1 MVYIYAR
8 GKQAAVHIRS
18 YQVAGYTTVK
28 EHLNSHHRHYL
39 DRSPTYYIEK
49 AKEKS
54 PELHLLVQLLFEQP
68 RHPEQ
73 LYRTCDGLLRLQK
86 KAPAASF
93 AKACELA
100 IEYRNFSYRFVGRI
114 LQNNME
120 DHQDLPAK
128 EQFLPVH
135 GNIRGKEYYT
145 NHYPILKMNIETQ
158 LKQLRLHGMGRSWQA
173 LMETRKHHE
182 LSFTEGMEMLLQA
195 EEDDRSDKR
204 FERLQRGAHFRY
216 QASIEELQ
224 LETSRGLDKSLVAN
238 LATGDYI
245 AKGEAVLVCGSTG
258 TGKSFLASAL
268 GHHACSQGYKVVYYN
283 LHKLLLKTKMSRIDG
298 TIYKFFEKLSRTDLL
313 ILDDFGLTHLEQQ
326 QRMDFMEII
335 EDRHASKT
343 TIIASQLPVAS
354 WYDVIGENTIADA
367 LLDRMVHTSYRIEL
381 KGESLR
387 KKK

>member
-1 MVYIYAR
+1 M
-8 GKQAAVHIRS
+8 
-18 YQVAGYTTVK
+18 
-28 EHLNSHHRHYL
+28 
-39 DRSPTYYIEK
+39 D
-49 AKEKS
+49 
-54 PELHLLVQLLFEQP
+54 
-68 RHPEQ
+68 
-73 LYRTCDGLLRLQK
+73 
-86 KAPAASF
+86 
-93 AKACELA
+93 
-100 IEYRNFSYRFVGRI
+100 
-114 LQNNME
+114 
-120 DHQDLPAK
+120 
-128 EQFLPVH
+128 
-135 GNIRGKEYYT
+135 
-145 NHYPILKMNIETQ
+145 IETQ
-158 LKQLRLHGMGRSWQA
+158 LRQLRLHGMGCSWQA

-216 QASIEELQ
+216 QASIQELHM
-224 LETSRGLDKSLVAN
+224 ETSRGLDKSLVAN
-238 LATGDYI
+238 LAKGDYI

-268 GHHACSQGYKVVYYN
+268 GHHACSQGYKVIYYN
-283 LHKLLLKTKMSRIDG
+283 LQKLLLKTKMSRIDG

-335 EDRHASKT
+335 EDRHACKA

>member
-1 MVYIYAR
+1 
-8 GKQAAVHIRS
+8 
-18 YQVAGYTTVK
+18 
-28 EHLNSHHRHYL
+28 
-39 DRSPTYYIEK
+39 
-49 AKEKS
+49 
-54 PELHLLVQLLFEQP
+54 
-68 RHPEQ
+68 
-73 LYRTCDGLLRLQK
+73 
-86 KAPAASF
+86 
-93 AKACELA
+93 
-100 IEYRNFSYRFVGRI
+100 
-114 LQNNME
+114 
-120 DHQDLPAK
+120 
-128 EQFLPVH
+128 
-135 GNIRGKEYYT
+135 
-145 NHYPILKMNIETQ
+145 MNIETQ

-216 QASIEELQ
+216 QASIQELKM
-224 LETSRGLDKSLVAN
+224 ETARGLDKSLIAN
-238 LATGDYI
+238 LATADYI
-245 AKGEAVLVCGSTG
+245 TKGEAVLVCGSTG

-268 GHHACSQGYKVVYYN
+268 GHHACSQGYKVIYYN
-283 LHKLLLKTKMSRIDG
+283 LQKLLLKAKMSRIDG
-298 TIYKFFEKLSRTDLL
+298 TIYKFFEKLSRADLL

-335 EDRHASKT
+335 EDRHACKA

-367 LLDRMVHTSYRIEL
+367 LLDRLVHTSYRIEL